1 MKKIK
6 VAICG
11 FGLVGQ
17 RRFKYITQSKKFEV
31 VGICDKLIKKKY
43 IKNNIVY
50 CETINSLLKLKPQA
64 IFICVTNNVAAK
76 YTIMSLKRGIH
87 VFCEKPPSISVKQ
100 LLNIKKY
107 ISNINLKNLKLKYGF
122 NHRYHYSVIEALKL
136 KKSNH
141 LGKVINMTGTYGKSS
156 FEQWKGQGNW
166 RVKRKISGG
175 GILLDQGIHLVD
187 LIRLFGGEFDE
198 VKSFISNSYWKK
210 EIEDNAFSI
219 LRSQKNIIAMIHSSA
234 TQWEHLFELK
244 ITFQKGFIYL
254 KGILS
259 GSKSYGKEKLII
271 GKKDKNKIKSK
282 SLTFI
287 KDDSWKM
294 EIEEFANSIL
304 KNKKIINGTF
314 LDALNTMQLVE
325 KIYNSDM
332 YWKNL
337 KR

>member
-17 RRFKYITQSKKFEV
+17 RRFKYITQNKKFEV
-31 VGICDKLIKKKY
+31 IGICDKLIKKNY
-43 IKNNIVY
+43 IKNNIIY
-50 CETINSLLKLKPQA
+50 CEKIDTLLKLKPQA

-76 YTIMSLKRGIH
+76 YTMKSLKKGIH
-87 VFCEKPPSISVKQ
+87 VFCEKPPAINVKE
-100 LLNIKKY
+100 LLNIKKS
-107 ISNINLKNLKLKYGF
+107 ITDFNLKHLKLKYGF

-136 KKSNH
+136 KKSNS

-166 RVKRKISGG
+166 RVKRNISGG
-175 GILLDQGIHLVD
+175 GILLDQGIHMVD
-187 LIRLFGGEFDE
+187 LIRLFGGEFNE
-198 VKSFISNSYWKK
+198 IKSFVSNSYWKK
-210 EIEDNAFSI
+210 EIEDNAYSI
-219 LRSQKNIIAMIHSSA
+219 LRSKKNIIAMIHSSA

-244 ITFQKGFIYL
+244 ITFQKGYIYL
-254 KGILS
+254 KGILT

-271 GKKDKNKIKSK
+271 GKKGKKKIKSK
-282 SLTFI
+282 SITFN
-287 KDDSWKM
+287 KDDSWKI

-304 KNKKIINGTF
+304 KNQKIINGTF
-314 LDALNTMQLVE
+314 LDALNTMKLVE

-332 YWKNL
+332 HWRSSK
-337 KR
+337 K